1 MVKRHEEE
9 GVPKEQLVAEHFD
22 LSHDADELGGSST
35 TVLVNRTINPFF
47 N

>member
-1 MVKRHEEE
+1 MLKRHEEE
-9 GVPKEQLVAEHFD
+9 GVSKEQLVAEHFD
-22 LSHDADELGGSST
+22 LSADVLGDGASST